1 MLWHLIGPWMRSHCV
16 TVEPEEPTPLAE
28 QIHHS
33 QSPDTSSSNHSNA
46 RHKRQ
51 ARKKARKKERE
62 QTKKDKR
69 DREK

>member
-1 MLWHLIGPWMRSHCV
+1 MRSHCV
-16 TVEPEEPTPLAE
+16 TVEPEELTPFAE

-51 ARKKARKKERE
+51 ARKKERKRTNEKGQERQRKIEKEG
-62 QTKKDKR
+62 TNLAI
-69 DREK
+69 

>member
-1 MLWHLIGPWMRSHCV
+1 MRSRCV
-16 TVEPEEPTPLAE
+16 TVEPAEPPFAE

-33 QSPDTSSSNHSNA
+33 QSPDTSSNHSNA

-51 ARKKARKKERE
+51 ARKKERKKEIIRERIRE
-62 QTKKDKR
+62 QTKKNKR